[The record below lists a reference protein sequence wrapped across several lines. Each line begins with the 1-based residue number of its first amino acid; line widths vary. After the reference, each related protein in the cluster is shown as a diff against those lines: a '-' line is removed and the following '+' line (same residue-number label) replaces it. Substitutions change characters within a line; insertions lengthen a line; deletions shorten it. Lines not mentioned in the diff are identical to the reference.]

1 MTLEDRTS
9 DIDEDMMQEE
19 DMASNS
25 NKNSKNTVSDL
36 NIKME
41 AVAITTKDENDSLEN
56 LQDNNLMNDEDQK
69 VEEEEHK
76 VGTASMNM

>member
-56 LQDNNLMNDEDQK
+56 LQDNNLMNDED
-69 VEEEEHK
+69 
-76 VGTASMNM
+76 